1 MNSKLLQ
8 HSKVHIFLLTFL
20 FLFLFLSLSFGQT
33 RPPIATYSDVYCE
46 GSPIVVSASSPTF
59 GSSIEWYI
67 YSDIRSHSPFA
78 TSKDGADLILDN
90 KIPLPVGTTKI
101 YAVAISNGNRSEGVE
116 VPINV
121 RSAAVV
127 LGIGS
132 DKCMLYRGDNVNLF
146 PILSVDK
153 AEYTY
158 EWRKTQNKLLDTIAS
173 PSIISTEKIFSK
185 ASLQEADAGIYE
197 LTVWNENKTCATVS
211 TIHLVIRDVCMPSYP
226 IENLGLDLSQGR
238 TYVYIKPGRGRYYIS
253 TDESGVFNFRLEERY
268 RNKDLDVTVFVEDG
282 CQVGKTTLRQSI
294 GTSWYSLNFNPICTP
309 NKKYLMKMTSSTGD
323 MYEVPI
329 KFNISELK
337 NRIYINSDSY
347 CPNLEI
353 YLSSSNDGGV
363 VNSSMTWYKTTTNS
377 KTDLP
382 NESTDWEVM
391 KVYKSK
397 KTMIGGSY
405 LTYSSSEE
413 KVQWLKTLVIDGRGC
428 VVESEP
434 VFIEK
439 ENGNENLFRIPNTRN
454 LLPKA
459 EFVSTDQE
467 SSLLKGIEVK
477 LSGFS
482 INSYDR
488 TPVVISILNADGT
501 NSSPSSVIKSFE
513 MEASE
518 FSSLFILNNDDIFIF
533 DEPLRVPRQFY
544 ISINANSNSIYMS
557 ARCNIAQN
565 RAWERKLDGSWI
577 PLSAPISSGGL
588 EFATSYVV
596 NPIFHTKPKT
606 NFVASFDLAYQYEEV
621 TFFDI
626 SEADPETYDWTFAG
640 ASTSTDSI
648 ANPTATYSQK
658 GEYDVSLKTSNIS
671 GTDSLS
677 KPNYIKVLENYS
689 IRKNTY
695 TQLYAKERDQEYE
708 DGQQKYKAKGE
719 YFISNEEDDYLQ
731 GVEIKLSYLRV
742 PSYGNWERTLP
753 IYLMSVDSIDKK
765 PYQIIDSMSVPFD
778 YIEKAIEKQGF
789 IRFKWKEAIAL
800 PSEFF
805 IVVDI
810 KYATDLKYAIPYGKP
825 NEEMKQGTA
834 WIQLKDG
841 TWQRQEVVYTFTS
854 TSHAI
859 YPITTR
865 YKILSSEENNIFS
878 YSIELFPN
886 PASDFIE
893 IKSSE
898 ISLNEYSIVNILGA
912 TIKQGHLLEQNT
924 IDISKFNKGLY
935 FIRFMTNK
943 GIITKRF
950 IVK

>member
-1 MNSKLLQ
+1 MKTKLLQ
-8 HSKVHIFLLTFL
+8 HSKVHRFSFTFL
-20 FLFLFLSLSFGQT
+20 FLFLFLSVSFGQT
-33 RPPIATYSDVYCE
+33 RPPVATYSDVYCE

-59 GSSIEWYI
+59 GSSIEWYM

-90 KIPLPVGTTKI
+90 ELPLPVGTTKI

-121 RSAAVV
+121 RSGAVI
-127 LGIGS
+127 LGIAS
-132 DKCMLYRGDNVNLF
+132 DKCVLYRGDNVNLY
-146 PILSVDK
+146 PILSVDR

-158 EWRKTQNKLLDTIAS
+158 EWRKIETKLRDTIVS
-173 PSIISTEKIFSK
+173 PIIIGQEKILSK
-185 ASLQEADAGIYE
+185 TSLREDDAGIYE
-197 LTVWNENKTCATVS
+197 VTVWNENKTCATVS
-211 TIHLVIRDVCMPSYP
+211 KIHLVIRDVCMPTYP
-226 IENLGLDLSQGR
+226 IDNSGLDLSQGR
-238 TYVYIKPGRGRYYIS
+238 TYVYITPGRGRYYIS
-253 TDESGVFNFRLEERY
+253 TDENGVFNFRLEERY
-268 RNKDLDVTVFVEDG
+268 RNKDLDVAIFLEDG
-282 CQVGKTTLRQSI
+282 CQVGKTTLRQTI
-294 GTSWYSLNFNPICTP
+294 GTSWYSLNLNPICTP

-323 MYEVPI
+323 TYEIPI

-337 NRIYINSDSY
+337 NKIYRQSDSY
-347 CPNLEI
+347 CPNLEMFV
-353 YLSSSNDGGV
+353 SSSVDGGAIK
-363 VNSSMTWYKTTTNS
+363 SSITWFRTTTNS
-377 KTDLP
+377 ITELP
-382 NESTDWEVM
+382 DETSNWETVSI
-391 KVYKSK
+391 YKSE
-397 KTMIGGSY
+397 KTMVSGSRLIY
-405 LTYSSSEE
+405 YTE
-413 KVQWLKTLVIDGRGC
+413 KENVQWFKSLVIDGRGC

-434 VFIEK
+434 VYIEK
-439 ENGNENLFRIPNTRN
+439 ETGTQNRFKIPRTRD

-459 EFVSTDQE
+459 EFVGTEQE

-477 LSGFS
+477 LSRFS
-482 INSYDR
+482 KNSRDV

-501 NSSPSSVIKSFE
+501 GSSPGSLIKSFTLD
-513 MEASE
+513 ASD
-518 FSSLFILNNDDIFIF
+518 FNRILYNRDKAFIF
-533 DEPLRVPRQFY
+533 DEPLRVPKDFY
-544 ISINANSNSIYMS
+544 ISINANSNSIILS

-588 EFATSYVV
+588 GFATSYVI
-596 NPIFHTKPKT
+596 NPVFYVKPKA

-626 SEADPETYDWTFAG
+626 SEADPETYDWTFEG

-658 GEYDVSLKTSNIS
+658 GEYDVSLKTGNIS
-671 GTDSLS
+671 GTDSLL

-695 TQLYAKERDQEYE
+695 TQLYAAERDQEYE
-708 DGQQKYKAKGE
+708 NGQEKYRAKGE
-719 YFISNEEDDYLQ
+719 YFVGNEEGDYLQ
-731 GVEIKLSYLRV
+731 GVEMKLSYLRV

-778 YIEKAIEKQGF
+778 YIEKAIENQRF

-805 IVVDI
+805 IVVAI
-810 KYATDLKYAIPYGKP
+810 KYATDLKYAIPYGKA
-825 NEEMKQGTA
+825 NEDIDKSTA

-841 TWQRQEVVYTFTS
+841 TWELSEGMRFS
-854 TSHAI
+854 SISHAI

-865 YKILSSEENNIFS
+865 YKILSSEENNLFS

-893 IKSSE
+893 IKSFE
-898 ISLNEYSIVNILGA
+898 ISLNKYSIVNILGA
-912 TIKQGHLLEQNT
+912 TVKQGYLSEQNT
-924 IDISKFNKGLY
+924 IDISRFNKGLY
-935 FIRFMTNK
+935 FIRFMTDK
-943 GIITKRF
+943 GVITKRF